1 MIIKGV
7 VIHGAQLG
15 RKMGFPTA
23 NIDAR
28 DIDVIENGVY
38 LSQVE
43 IEGKI
48 YKAMSNVGLRPSVD
62 GKTRLLE
69 THIFDFEGDL
79 YGQTIT
85 VNLVKKIRD
94 EQRFNTLDE
103 LQQQLRTDA
112 AICRQEKE

>member
-28 DIDVIENGVY
+28 DINNIENGVY
-38 LSQVE
+38 FSQVE
-43 IEGKI
+43 MQGKT
-48 YKAMSNVGLRPSVD
+48 YKAISNVGLRPSVD

-85 VNLVKKIRD
+85 VKLIKKIRD
-94 EQRFNTLDE
+94 EHRFTSIEE
-103 LQQQLRTDA
+103 LQQQLKSDA
-112 AICRQEKE
+112 AICRQS

>member
-28 DIDVIENGVY
+28 DINNIENGVY
-38 LSQVE
+38 FSQVE
-43 IEGKI
+43 MQGKT

-85 VNLVKKIRD
+85 VKLIKKIRD
-94 EQRFNTLDE
+94 EQHFTSIDD
-103 LQQQLRTDA
+103 LQRQLKADA
-112 AICRQEKE
+112 AVCLGE